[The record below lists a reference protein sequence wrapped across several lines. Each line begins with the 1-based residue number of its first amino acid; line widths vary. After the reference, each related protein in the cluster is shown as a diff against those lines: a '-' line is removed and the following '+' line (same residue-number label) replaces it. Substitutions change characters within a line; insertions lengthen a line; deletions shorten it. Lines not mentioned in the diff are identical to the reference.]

1 LVKFG
6 ESQPI
11 KVGVKIKILANL
23 KKGKKKAFK
32 KIFAIYYPR
41 LEKYACYFIAN
52 RQEAED
58 IAQDVFVQVW
68 ENREA
73 IKTDSNFDS
82 WLFTLVR
89 NRCLNILKKQMV
101 EKKYIDKIQVN
112 SEELYNIS
120 FEMDDFLPME
130 KLLYEELEK
139 IIEEMPQRCQSA
151 FCMKW
156 KEGKKIREIADI
168 MGISSTMVDKHL
180 AKGMEIMRQKMTS
193 ELLLLF
199 YLIMLNS
206 SL

>member
-1 LVKFG
+1 MELN
-6 ESQPI
+6 
-11 KVGVKIKILANL
+11 VKILTNL
-23 KKGKKKAFK
+23 KRGKKKAFK
-32 KIFAIYYPR
+32 KVFAIYYPR

-58 IAQDVFVQVW
+58 IVQDVFVQVW
-68 ENREA
+68 ENRDS

-89 NRCLNILKKQMV
+89 NRCLNVLKKQMI
-101 EKKYIDKIQVN
+101 EKKYIEKIHVN

-120 FEMDDFLPME
+120 FGLNEDFLSME

-139 IIEEMPQRCQSA
+139 IIEEMPERCQSA

-168 MGISSTMVDKHL
+168 MGISTTMVDKHL
-180 AKGMEIMRQKMTS
+180 AKGMEIVREKMTS
-193 ELLLLF
+193 EMLLF
-199 YLIMLNS
+199 FYFMILNS